1 MAKNK
6 RNRNTLSDNAEYDA
20 IINALKEIN
29 KSALSEQ
36 KYYDNQPQKEPSG
49 SDTKLSAI
57 EDLLHS
63 IKTDL
68 QDRIRKKFAL

>member
-36 KYYDNQPQKEPSG
+36 KYYDNQPQKEMLFCA
-49 SDTKLSAI
+49 TLVYVK
-57 EDLLHS
+57 S
-63 IKTDL
+63 I
-68 QDRIRKKFAL
+68 